1 MNLPYEHHPFDWNQI
16 AREREQ
22 KKSLLKDFF
31 ENESVDYMNDIPRAT
46 HKFLYLY
53 GHTNTGKLTLV
64 KEVAQETFGNDW
76 ESKVYLRIDDGQRFP
91 YKLHAHKVESS
102 RKVILITNKRVHWL
116 KWKELYPTTKTFF
129 FEGAE
134 VIPSTQGHVTI
145 RYTEYFQQNKNNNI
159 QMKSDIDQI
168 IASFFQGHNLSE
180 ELSVE
185 LRSSIKNR
193 LIEHWRNS
201 VNLFQASE
209 VTNVL
214 V

>member
-1 MNLPYEHHPFDWNQI
+1 MNLPDEHHPFDWNQI

-53 GHTNTGKLTLV
+53 GDTNTGKLTFV

-116 KWKELYPTTKTFF
+116 KWKELYPATQTYV
-129 FEGAE
+129 FEGQELTPSPNGSLLIQYDRYRTSRETASNDFKRSIETVLQEYVVQGKVTDDIKTQIHRKIKDLFCEFLRTEHVFHYE
-134 VIPSTQGHVTI
+134 VHQ
-145 RYTEYFQQNKNNNI
+145 
-159 QMKSDIDQI
+159 
-168 IASFFQGHNLSE
+168 
-180 ELSVE
+180 VE
-185 LRSSIKNR
+185 
-193 LIEHWRNS
+193 
-201 VNLFQASE
+201 Q
-209 VTNVL
+209 
-214 V
+214 